1 MNITEHFL
9 SDALNELDAPW
20 LSTVDNN
27 YDLIKW
33 KPNMSIPTKEEV
45 EAKIDELRLLQPMK
59 ILREERD
66 NKLLET
72 DKYTSI
78 PDWPHASEEVKQA
91 WVTYRQALR
100 DLPTTTTPQLD
111 SNGQLTNVTW
121 PTPPS

>member
-45 EAKIDELRLLQPMK
+45 EAKIDELRLLIPMK
-59 ILREERD
+59 KLRHER
-66 NKLLET
+66 NIKLLET
-72 DKYTSI
+72 DKYSI
-78 PDWPHASEEVKQA
+78 NDWPHASEEVKQA
-91 WVTYRQALR
+91 WITYRQALR
-100 DLPTTTTPQLD
+100 DLPTTATPQLD
-111 SNGQLTNVTW
+111 ETGNLTNVVF

>member
-59 ILREERD
+59 ILRRER
-66 NKLLET
+66 NKKLFDT
-72 DKYTSI
+72 DYRI
-78 PDWPHASEEVKQA
+78 VADFPHASEEVKQA
-91 WVTYRQALR
+91 WITYRQALR
-100 DLPTTTTPQLD
+100 DLPTTVVEQNVVLD
-111 SNGQLTNVTW
+111 ADLTNVIF

>member
-59 ILREERD
+59 ILRRER
-66 NKLLET
+66 NKKLFDT
-72 DKYTSI
+72 DYRI
-78 PDWPHASEEVKQA
+78 VADFPHASEEVKQA
-91 WVTYRQALR
+91 WITYRQALR
-100 DLPTTTTPQLD
+100 DLPANSTPSLD
-111 SNGQLTNVTW
+111 ENGDLINVTW